1 MGRKGSLI
9 YNMKSDFL
17 LSVVVPV
24 YKEEDNIVP
33 FLERCVKVMEEND
46 YQYEIIFCLDPS
58 PDRSYE
64 VICENIRKNKHIRL
78 IQFSRRFGQPSA
90 TYAGIC
96 TCRGDA
102 CIITDVD
109 LQDPPELM
117 KEMVDRWQKNGSDV
131 VYAQRKTRAGE
142 TLIKKIVARSGYALI
157 NRMGD
162 VDIPVNTGDFRL
174 IDRVIIEEL
183 KKSKEHHGFL
193 RGMVAFVGF
202 KQEAILYDRDA
213 RHSGKGNYN
222 RFFGS
227 LRIGLNGLIC
237 YSTKPLE
244 FVTVFGGI
252 CSGMGGL
259 FLVYYIV
266 QSILR
271 LCSVSIPY
279 IPFTVVLI
287 LLLGGLNFLFIGL
300 LGEYIGRI
308 YEEVRERPRYIVDRI
323 IDADNVDGSGKEWR
337 GGE

>member
-1 MGRKGSLI
+1 
-9 YNMKSDFL
+9 MKNDFL

-24 YKEEDNIVP
+24 YKEEGNIVP
-33 FLERCVKVMEEND
+33 FLERCVKVMERND
-46 YQYEIIFCLDPS
+46 YRYEIIFCLDPS
-58 PDRSYE
+58 PDRSCE
-64 VICENIRKNKHIRL
+64 VICEKIRENNNIRL

-96 TCRGDA
+96 MCRGDV

-117 KEMVDRWQKNGSDV
+117 KEMVDRWQKNGSNV

-142 TLIKKIVARSGYALI
+142 TLIKKVVARSGYALI

-174 IDRVIIEEL
+174 IDRTVIEEL

-193 RGMVAFVGF
+193 RGMVAYVGF

-213 RHSGKGNYN
+213 RYSGVGNYN

-244 FVTVFGGI
+244 FITVFGGLFT
-252 CSGMGGL
+252 GFGGL
-259 FLVYYIV
+259 FLLYYIV
-266 QSILR
+266 QGILQ
-271 LCSVSIPY
+271 LCGIVIPHVP
-279 IPFTVVLI
+279 ITVVLL
-287 LLLGGLNFLFIGL
+287 LLLGGINFLFIGL

-308 YEEVRERPRYIVDRI
+308 YEEVRERPRYIVESV
-323 IDADNVDGSGKEWR
+323 IDANNVDDQRK
-337 GGE
+337 

>member
-1 MGRKGSLI
+1 MR
-9 YNMKSDFL
+9 NDFL
-17 LSVVVPV
+17 ISVVVPV
-24 YKEEDNIVP
+24 YKEEGNIVP
-33 FLERCVKVMEEND
+33 FLERCIKVMEEND
-46 YQYEIIFCLDPS
+46 YRYEILFCLDPS
-58 PDRSYE
+58 PDRSFE
-64 VICENIRKNKHIRL
+64 VICENIRKNNHIRL

-96 TCRGDA
+96 MCRGDV

-117 KEMVDRWQKNGSDV
+117 KEMVDRWQKNGSNV

-174 IDRVIIEEL
+174 IDRTVIEEL
-183 KKSKEHHGFL
+183 KKSREHHGFL

-213 RHSGKGNYN
+213 RYSGAGNYN

-252 CSGMGGL
+252 FSGVGGL
-259 FLVYYIV
+259 FLLYYIV
-266 QSILR
+266 QSILH
-271 LCSVSIPY
+271 LCGIFIPHVP
-279 IPFTVVLI
+279 ITVVLL
-287 LLLGGLNFLFIGL
+287 LLLGGINFLFIGL

-308 YEEVRERPRYIVDRI
+308 YEEVRERPRYIVERMV
-323 IDADNVDGSGKEWR
+323 DADNVNDQQK
-337 GGE
+337 

>member
-46 YQYEIIFCLDPS
+46 YRYEIIFCLDPS

-174 IDRVIIEEL
+174 IDRVMIEEL

-271 LCSVSIPY
+271 LCSVFIPY
-279 IPFTVVLI
+279 IPFTVVLM

>member
-1 MGRKGSLI
+1 MR
-9 YNMKSDFL
+9 NDFL
-17 LSVVVPV
+17 ISVVVPV
-24 YKEEDNIVP
+24 YKEEGNIVP
-33 FLERCVKVMEEND
+33 FLERCIKVMEEND
-46 YQYEIIFCLDPS
+46 YRYEIIFCLDPS
-58 PDRSYE
+58 PDRSFE
-64 VICENIRKNKHIRL
+64 VICENIRKNNHIRL

-96 TCRGDA
+96 MCRGDV

-117 KEMVDRWQKNGSDV
+117 KEMVDRWQKNGSNV

-174 IDRVIIEEL
+174 IDLTVIEEL
-183 KKSKEHHGFL
+183 KKSREHHGFL

-213 RHSGKGNYN
+213 RYSGAGNYN

-252 CSGMGGL
+252 FSGVGGL
-259 FLVYYIV
+259 FLLYYIV
-266 QSILR
+266 QSILH
-271 LCSVSIPY
+271 LCGIFIPHVP
-279 IPFTVVLI
+279 ITVVLL
-287 LLLGGLNFLFIGL
+287 LLLGGINFLFIGL

-308 YEEVRERPRYIVDRI
+308 YEEVRERPRYIVERMV
-323 IDADNVDGSGKEWR
+323 DADNVNDQQK
-337 GGE
+337 

>member
-1 MGRKGSLI
+1 
-9 YNMKSDFL
+9 MKNDFL

-24 YKEEDNIVP
+24 YKEEGNIVP
-33 FLERCVKVMEEND
+33 FLDRCVKVMEEND
-46 YQYEIIFCLDPS
+46 YRYEIIFCLDPS
-58 PDRSYE
+58 PDRSCE
-64 VICENIRKNKHIRL
+64 VICENIRKNNNIRL

-96 TCRGDA
+96 MCRGDV

-117 KEMVDRWQKNGSDV
+117 KEMVDRWQKNGSNV

-142 TLIKKIVARSGYALI
+142 TLIKKVVARSGYALI

-174 IDRVIIEEL
+174 IDRTVIEEL

-193 RGMVAFVGF
+193 RGMVAYVGF

-213 RHSGKGNYN
+213 RYSGAGNYN

-244 FVTVFGGI
+244 FITVFGGLFT
-252 CSGMGGL
+252 GFGGL
-259 FLVYYIV
+259 FLLYYVVQGILQLCGIV
-266 QSILR
+266 
-271 LCSVSIPY
+271 IPHVP
-279 IPFTVVLI
+279 ITVVLL
-287 LLLGGLNFLFIGL
+287 LLLGGINFLFIGL

-308 YEEVRERPRYIVDRI
+308 YEEVRERPRYIVESV
-323 IDADNVDGSGKEWR
+323 IDANNVDDQRK
-337 GGE
+337 

>member
-1 MGRKGSLI
+1 MR
-9 YNMKSDFL
+9 NDFL

-24 YKEEDNIVP
+24 YKEEGNIVP
-33 FLERCVKVMEEND
+33 FLERCVRVMEEND
-46 YQYEIIFCLDPS
+46 YRYEIIFCLDPS

-64 VICENIRKNKHIRL
+64 IICENIRKNNHIRL

-96 TCRGDA
+96 MCRGDV

-117 KEMVDRWQKNGSDV
+117 KEMVDRWQKNGSNV

-174 IDRVIIEEL
+174 IDRTVIEEL

-213 RHSGKGNYN
+213 RYSGAGNYN

-252 CSGMGGL
+252 FSGVAGL
-259 FLVYYIV
+259 FLLYYIM
-266 QSILR
+266 QSILQ
-271 LCSVSIPY
+271 LCGIFIPHVP
-279 IPFTVVLI
+279 ITVVLL
-287 LLLGGLNFLFIGL
+287 LLLGGINFLFIGL

-308 YEEVRERPRYIVDRI
+308 YEEVRERPRYIVESVV
-323 IDADNVDGSGKEWR
+323 DADNVDDQQK
-337 GGE
+337 

>member
-1 MGRKGSLI
+1 MR
-9 YNMKSDFL
+9 NDFL
-17 LSVVVPV
+17 ISVVVPV
-24 YKEEDNIVP
+24 YKEEGNIVP
-33 FLERCVKVMEEND
+33 FLERCIKVMEEND
-46 YQYEIIFCLDPS
+46 YRYEIIFCLDPS
-58 PDRSYE
+58 PDRSFE
-64 VICENIRKNKHIRL
+64 VICENIRKNNHIRL

-96 TCRGDA
+96 MCRGDV

-117 KEMVDRWQKNGSDV
+117 KEMVDRWQKNGSNV

-174 IDRVIIEEL
+174 IDRTVIEEL
-183 KKSKEHHGFL
+183 KKSREHHGFL

-213 RHSGKGNYN
+213 RYSGAGNYN

-252 CSGMGGL
+252 FSGVGGL
-259 FLVYYIV
+259 FLLYYIV
-266 QSILR
+266 QSILH
-271 LCSVSIPY
+271 LCGIFIPHVP
-279 IPFTVVLI
+279 ITVVLL
-287 LLLGGLNFLFIGL
+287 LLLGGINFLFIGL
-300 LGEYIGRI
+300 LGEYVGRI
-308 YEEVRERPRYIVDRI
+308 YEEVRERPRYIVERMV
-323 IDADNVDGSGKEWR
+323 DADNVNDQQK
-337 GGE
+337 

>member
-1 MGRKGSLI
+1 MR
-9 YNMKSDFL
+9 NDFL
-17 LSVVVPV
+17 ISVVVPV
-24 YKEEDNIVP
+24 YKEEGNIVP
-33 FLERCVKVMEEND
+33 FLERCIKVMEEND
-46 YQYEIIFCLDPS
+46 YRYEIIFCLDPS
-58 PDRSYE
+58 PDRSFE
-64 VICENIRKNKHIRL
+64 VICENIRKNNHIRL

-96 TCRGDA
+96 MCRGDV

-117 KEMVDRWQKNGSDV
+117 KEMVDRWQKNGSNV

-174 IDRVIIEEL
+174 IDRTVIEEL
-183 KKSKEHHGFL
+183 KKSREHHGFL

-213 RHSGKGNYN
+213 RYSGAGNYN

-252 CSGMGGL
+252 FFGVGGL
-259 FLVYYIV
+259 FLLYYIV
-266 QSILR
+266 QSILH
-271 LCSVSIPY
+271 LCGIFIPHVP
-279 IPFTVVLI
+279 ITVVLL
-287 LLLGGLNFLFIGL
+287 LLLGGINFLFIGL

-308 YEEVRERPRYIVDRI
+308 YEEVRERPRYIVERMV
-323 IDADNVDGSGKEWR
+323 DADNVNDQQK
-337 GGE
+337 

>member
-1 MGRKGSLI
+1 
-9 YNMKSDFL
+9 MKNDFL

-24 YKEEDNIVP
+24 YKEEGNIVP
-33 FLERCVKVMEEND
+33 FLDRCVKVMEEND
-46 YQYEIIFCLDPS
+46 YRYEIIFCLDPS
-58 PDRSYE
+58 PDRSCE
-64 VICENIRKNKHIRL
+64 VICENIRKNNNIRL

-96 TCRGDA
+96 MCRGNV

-117 KEMVDRWQKNGSDV
+117 KEMVDRWQKNGSNV

-142 TLIKKIVARSGYALI
+142 TLIKKVVARSGYALI

-174 IDRVIIEEL
+174 IDRTVIEEL

-193 RGMVAFVGF
+193 RGMVAYVGF

-213 RHSGKGNYN
+213 RYSGAGNYN

-244 FVTVFGGI
+244 FITVFGGFFA
-252 CSGMGGL
+252 GVGGL
-259 FLVYYIV
+259 FLLYYIV
-266 QSILR
+266 QGILQ
-271 LCSVSIPY
+271 LCGIVIPHVP
-279 IPFTVVLI
+279 ITVVLL
-287 LLLGGLNFLFIGL
+287 LLLGGINFLFIGL

-308 YEEVRERPRYIVDRI
+308 YEEVRERPRYIVESV
-323 IDADNVDGSGKEWR
+323 IDANNVDDQRK
-337 GGE
+337 

>member
-33 FLERCVKVMEEND
+33 FLERCVTVMEEND

-174 IDRVIIEEL
+174 IDRVMIEEL

-222 RFFGS
+222 RFIGS

>member
-46 YQYEIIFCLDPS
+46 YRYEIIFCLDPS

-174 IDRVIIEEL
+174 IDRVMIEEL

-279 IPFTVVLI
+279 IPFTVVLM

>member
-1 MGRKGSLI
+1 
-9 YNMKSDFL
+9 MKNDFL

-24 YKEEDNIVP
+24 YKEEGNIVP

-46 YQYEIIFCLDPS
+46 YRYEIIFCLDPS
-58 PDRSYE
+58 PDRSCE
-64 VICENIRKNKHIRL
+64 VICENIRKNNNIRL

-96 TCRGDA
+96 MCRGDV

-117 KEMVDRWQKNGSDV
+117 KEMVDRWQKNGSNV

-142 TLIKKIVARSGYALI
+142 TLIKKVVARSGYALI

-174 IDRVIIEEL
+174 IDRTVIEEL

-193 RGMVAFVGF
+193 RGMVAYVGF

-213 RHSGKGNYN
+213 RYSGAGNYN

-244 FVTVFGGI
+244 FITVFGGLFT
-252 CSGMGGL
+252 GFGGL
-259 FLVYYIV
+259 FLLYYVVQGILQLCGIV
-266 QSILR
+266 
-271 LCSVSIPY
+271 IPHVP
-279 IPFTVVLI
+279 ITVVLL
-287 LLLGGLNFLFIGL
+287 LLLGGINFLFIGL

-308 YEEVRERPRYIVDRI
+308 YEEVRERPRYIVESV
-323 IDADNVDGSGKEWR
+323 IDANNVDDQRK
-337 GGE
+337 

>member
-1 MGRKGSLI
+1 
-9 YNMKSDFL
+9 MKSDFL

-24 YKEEDNIVP
+24 YKEEGNIVP
-33 FLERCVKVMEEND
+33 FLERCVKVMEENE
-46 YQYEIIFCLDPS
+46 YCYEIIFCLDPS

-64 VICENIRKNKHIRL
+64 VICESIRKNKNIRL

-96 TCRGDA
+96 ACRGDA
-102 CIITDVD
+102 CIVTDVD

-142 TLIKKIVARSGYALI
+142 TLIKKIVAHSGYALI
-157 NRMGD
+157 NHMGD

-193 RGMVAFVGF
+193 RGMVAFTGF

-244 FVTVFGGI
+244 FVTVFGGLFT
-252 CSGMGGL
+252 GAGGL
-259 FLVYYIV
+259 FLLYYIV
-266 QSILR
+266 ESILR
-271 LCSVSIPY
+271 LCSVSIPH
-279 IPFTVVLI
+279 IPFTVVLL
-287 LLLGGLNFLFIGL
+287 LLLGGINFLFIGL

-308 YEEVRERPRYIVDRI
+308 YEEVRQRPRYIVDRMV
-323 IDADNVDGSGKEWR
+323 DADNVDGTGKEWR
-337 GGE
+337 E

>member
-1 MGRKGSLI
+1 MR
-9 YNMKSDFL
+9 NDFL
-17 LSVVVPV
+17 ISVVVPV
-24 YKEEDNIVP
+24 YKEEGNIVP
-33 FLERCVKVMEEND
+33 FLERCIKVMEEND
-46 YQYEIIFCLDPS
+46 YRYEIIFCLDPS
-58 PDRSYE
+58 PDRSFE
-64 VICENIRKNKHIRL
+64 VICENIRKNNHIRL

-96 TCRGDA
+96 MCRGDV

-117 KEMVDRWQKNGSDV
+117 KEMVDRWQKNGSNV

-174 IDRVIIEEL
+174 IDRTVIEEL
-183 KKSKEHHGFL
+183 KKSREHHGFL

-213 RHSGKGNYN
+213 RYSGAGNYN

-252 CSGMGGL
+252 FSGVGGL
-259 FLVYYIV
+259 FLLYYIV
-266 QSILR
+266 QSILH
-271 LCSVSIPY
+271 LCGIFIPHVP
-279 IPFTVVLI
+279 ITVVLL
-287 LLLGGLNFLFIGL
+287 LLLGGINFLFIGL

-308 YEEVRERPRYIVDRI
+308 YEEVRERPRYIVERMV
-323 IDADNVDGSGKEWR
+323 DADNVNDQQK
-337 GGE
+337 

>member
-1 MGRKGSLI
+1 
-9 YNMKSDFL
+9 MKNDFL
-17 LSVVVPV
+17 ISVVVPV
-24 YKEEDNIVP
+24 YKEEGNIVP
-33 FLERCVKVMEEND
+33 FLERCIKVMEEND
-46 YQYEIIFCLDPS
+46 YRYEIIFCLDPS
-58 PDRSYE
+58 PDRSFE
-64 VICENIRKNKHIRL
+64 VICENIRKNNHIRL

-96 TCRGDA
+96 MCRGDV

-117 KEMVDRWQKNGSDV
+117 KEMVDRWQKNGSNV

-174 IDRVIIEEL
+174 IDRTVIEEL
-183 KKSKEHHGFL
+183 KKSREHHGFL

-213 RHSGKGNYN
+213 RYSGAGNYN

-252 CSGMGGL
+252 FSGVGGL
-259 FLVYYIV
+259 FLLYYIV
-266 QSILR
+266 QSILH
-271 LCSVSIPY
+271 LCGIFIPHVP
-279 IPFTVVLI
+279 ITVVLL
-287 LLLGGLNFLFIGL
+287 LLLGGINFLFIGL

-308 YEEVRERPRYIVDRI
+308 YEEVRERPRYIVERMV
-323 IDADNVDGSGKEWR
+323 DADNVNDQQK
-337 GGE
+337 

>member
-1 MGRKGSLI
+1 
-9 YNMKSDFL
+9 MKSDFL

-33 FLERCVKVMEEND
+33 FLERCVRVMEENN
-46 YQYEIIFCLDPS
+46 YRYEIIFCLDPS
-58 PDRSYE
+58 PDRSYD
-64 VICENIRKNKHIRL
+64 VICESIRKNKNIRL

-96 TCRGDA
+96 TCRGDI

-174 IDRVIIEEL
+174 ISRVIIEEL

-202 KQEAILYDRDA
+202 KQEAILYDREA
-213 RHSGKGNYN
+213 RYSGKGNYN

-252 CSGMGGL
+252 CSGIGGL
-259 FLVYYIV
+259 FLVYYIL
-266 QSILR
+266 QSV
-271 LCSVSIPY
+271 LCLFAISIPHV
-279 IPFTVVLI
+279 PFMVVLL

-308 YEEVRERPRYIVDRI
+308 YEEVRERPRYIVDRVV
-323 IDADNVDGSGKEWR
+323 DGDNVDGSGKEWR
-337 GGE
+337 EESL

>member
-1 MGRKGSLI
+1 
-9 YNMKSDFL
+9 MKSDFL

-24 YKEEDNIVP
+24 YKEENNIVP
-33 FLERCVKVMEEND
+33 FLERTVKVMEEND
-46 YQYEIIFCLDPS
+46 YRYEIIFCLDPS

-64 VICENIRKNKHIRL
+64 VICESIRMNNNIRL

-117 KEMVDRWQKNGSDV
+117 KEMVERWQKNGSNV

-174 IDRVIIEEL
+174 IDRVIMEEL

-213 RHSGKGNYN
+213 RYSGEGNYN

-252 CSGMGGL
+252 FSVIGGISL
-259 FLVYYIV
+259 LYDIV
-266 QSILR
+266 QGILR
-271 LCSVSIPY
+271 LCSISIPH
-279 IPFTVVLI
+279 IPVTIVLL
-287 LLLGGLNFLFIGL
+287 LLLGGINFLFIGL

-308 YEEVRERPRYIVDRI
+308 YEEVRERPRYIVDRMV
-323 IDADNVDGSGKEWR
+323 DAENVDGSGKEWR
-337 GGE
+337 EQG

>member
-1 MGRKGSLI
+1 MR
-9 YNMKSDFL
+9 NDFL
-17 LSVVVPV
+17 ISVVVPV
-24 YKEEDNIVP
+24 YKEEGNIVP
-33 FLERCVKVMEEND
+33 FLERCIKVMEEND
-46 YQYEIIFCLDPS
+46 YRYEIIFCLDPS
-58 PDRSYE
+58 PDRSFE
-64 VICENIRKNKHIRL
+64 VICENIRKNNHIRL

-96 TCRGDA
+96 MCRGDV

-117 KEMVDRWQKNGSDV
+117 KEMVDRWQKNGSNV

-174 IDRVIIEEL
+174 IDRTVIEEL
-183 KKSKEHHGFL
+183 KKSREHHGFL

-213 RHSGKGNYN
+213 RYSGAGNYN

-252 CSGMGGL
+252 FSGVGGL
-259 FLVYYIV
+259 FLLYYIV
-266 QSILR
+266 QSILH
-271 LCSVSIPY
+271 LCGIFIPHVP
-279 IPFTVVLI
+279 ITVVLL
-287 LLLGGLNFLFIGL
+287 LLLGGINFLFIGL
-300 LGEYIGRI
+300 LGDYIGRL
-308 YEEVRERPRYIVDRI
+308 YEEVRERPRYIVERMV
-323 IDADNVDGSGKEWR
+323 DADNVNDQQK
-337 GGE
+337 

>member
-1 MGRKGSLI
+1 
-9 YNMKSDFL
+9 MKNDFL
-17 LSVVVPV
+17 ISVVVPV
-24 YKEEDNIVP
+24 YKEEGNIVP

-46 YQYEIIFCLDPS
+46 YRYEIIFCLDPS

-64 VICENIRKNKHIRL
+64 VICDNIRKNNHIRL

-96 TCRGDA
+96 MCRGDV

-117 KEMVDRWQKNGSDV
+117 KEMVDRWQKNGSNV

-174 IDRVIIEEL
+174 IDRIVIEEL

-213 RHSGKGNYN
+213 RYSGDGNYN

-252 CSGMGGL
+252 FAGVGGL
-259 FLVYYIV
+259 FLLYYIV
-266 QSILR
+266 QCILQ
-271 LCSVSIPY
+271 LCGIFIFHVPI
-279 IPFTVVLI
+279 TVVLL
-287 LLLGGLNFLFIGL
+287 LLLGGINFLFIGL

-308 YEEVRERPRYIVDRI
+308 YEEVRERPRYIVESM
-323 IDADNVDGSGKEWR
+323 IDADNVDDRQK
-337 GGE
+337 